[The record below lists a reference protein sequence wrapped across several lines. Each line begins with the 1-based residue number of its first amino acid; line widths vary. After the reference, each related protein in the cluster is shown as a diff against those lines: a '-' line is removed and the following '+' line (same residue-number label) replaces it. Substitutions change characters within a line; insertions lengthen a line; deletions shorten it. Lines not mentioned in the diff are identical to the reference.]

1 PLLTD
6 GWSAPIARRELM
18 NVYHDGDSRLP
29 APTPYRDYLAW
40 IAGRDQ
46 DSARAAWSERL
57 RGLTAP
63 TLVADAGA
71 PRSVPV
77 ALEVP
82 LATSDAEALIEL
94 GRARALTVNTLVQGA
109 WAAALA
115 EATGQWDVV
124 FGATVSGRPAELSG
138 VEGMVGLFS
147 NTIPAR
153 LDIVADRPL
162 LDQFV
167 DLQNA
172 QFDIVDVEHTSLAEI
187 ERIAG
192 IGQLFDTLLVFE
204 NFPNSGAG
212 QPASHTLRVEGFT
225 NRGVTHYPMTL
236 MAPPSTGLDLVLY
249 HDPAV
254 VSDATAERMVTRLAE
269 ILRGVLTE
277 PTAPA
282 SAVLT
287 VVRQAASVADAVSAA
302 KNVAVTK
309 KVAASEPAIDVDPA
323 VVDAVCACVATVL
336 EIPDVDPGDNFF
348 TLGGH
353 SLTAMRLVGSLRKL
367 GIRVVVSDVFDTP
380 TPLGLAV
387 AARVDRTKFSPDSV
401 VGVDRPVVTVATFR
415 APAVAGNPDH
425 ERYWVRTLADLPLE
439 TDLPYDRPRGE
450 EYRPHTYLRQ
460 LRDARFGDEPGF
472 DAVLL
477 AAVAATLNSCGGGR
491 DLAVGLVSEGTDTLI
506 RVDLS
511 GRPR

>member
-1 PLLTD
+1 
-6 GWSAPIARRELM
+6 M
-18 NVYHDGDSRLP
+18 
-29 APTPYRDYLAW
+29 
-40 IAGRDQ
+40 
-46 DSARAAWSERL
+46 
-57 RGLTAP
+57 
-63 TLVADAGA
+63 
-71 PRSVPV
+71 PV

-153 LDIVADRPL
+153 LDIVAHRPL

-167 DLQNA
+167 GLQNA

-254 VSDATAERMVTRLAE
+254 VSDATAQRMVTRLAE
-269 ILRGVLTE
+269 ILRGLLTE

-282 SAVLT
+282 SAVLK
-287 VVRQAASVADAVSAA
+287 VVPQSRPAVDA
-302 KNVAVTK
+302 VAVTEK
-309 KVAASEPAIDVDPA
+309 AVAPDQVVDVDPA

-460 LRDARFGDEPGF
+460 LRDARFGDEQDSTRCCWPPW
-472 DAVLL
+472 
-477 AAVAATLNSCGGGR
+477 R
-491 DLAVGLVSEGTDTLI
+491 
-506 RVDLS
+506 R
-511 GRPR
+511 R